1 MASHPSIR
9 RPPRPARLL
18 ALAVT
23 AALAAPAPSI
33 AGTMVAPYPYRPKE
47 FAFVYEGGL
56 FHLFYIRHNILA
68 PHLDSTEVDFGHA
81 VSQDLTNWTQLEPV
95 LRARPGKWDDLHV
108 WSPTIIRKNG
118 VYYMYYTGVTIP
130 PGQSHLYQRTGVATS
145 TDLMSWERY
154 DEPVFDANRVPW
166 AFADSSQYPGCQFRD
181 PFVMPDPDV
190 SGRWLMYYVA
200 TPRDAPSQLIVGVG
214 FNDSGMSPW
223 RDLMPLWNTDAAHY
237 QGFIESPCVFDHG
250 GRWYLFFTT
259 NSGHPIRYQHAAS
272 PTADSTGW
280 VGTYRLYD
288 NEPGTD
294 AWFTPEFLRVGQHE
308 FFAAVNS
315 ANRGIEI
322 REMVWSGVTSFRL
335 ETPSLVGVA
344 GTGGGEDG
352 VGIVALAGGE
362 RAAMLKFRVTLPRT
376 VDATIV
382 VHDAAGR
389 RIRVLHARAPLESD
403 AVVSWDKRDGGG
415 REVGAG
421 VYFVRLA
428 TPAGSRA
435 AAATVLR

>member
-1 MASHPSIR
+1 MR
-9 RPPRPARLL
+9 FTL
-18 ALAVT
+18 ALAVA
-23 AALAAPAPSI
+23 AALAAPAPSG
-33 AGTMVAPYPYRPKE
+33 AGTMIAPYPYRPKE
-47 FAFVYEGGL
+47 FAFLYEGGL

-81 VSQDLTNWTQLEPV
+81 VSQDLESWAHLEPV

-108 WSPTIIRKNG
+108 WSPTIIRGNG

-181 PFVMPDPDV
+181 PFVMPDPEA

-214 FNDSGMSPW
+214 FNDTGMSPW
-223 RDLMPLWNTDAAHY
+223 RDLMPMWNTDAAHFL
-237 QGFIESPCVFDHG
+237 GFIESPCVFDHA

-259 NSGHPIRYQHAAS
+259 NSGHPIRYQHAGS

-288 NEPGTD
+288 NEPTTD
-294 AWFTPEFLRVGQHE
+294 AWFTPEFLRVGGHE
-308 FFAAVNS
+308 YFAAVNS

-322 REMVWSGVTSFRL
+322 REMVWTGVASFRL
-335 ETPSLVGVA
+335 EAPSVVGVGDA
-344 GTGGGEDG
+344 VGDEDG
-352 VGIVALAGGE
+352 LHIVALGGGE
-362 RAAMLKFRVTLPRT
+362 RAAALRFRVTLPRT
-376 VDATIV
+376 M
-382 VHDAAGR
+382 DAAIGVYDAGGR
-389 RIRVLHARAPLESD
+389 RIRVLHAGPLPGGE
-403 AVVSWDKRDGGG
+403 AVVSWDRRDGQG
-415 REVGAG
+415 RAVSAG
-421 VYFVRLA
+421 VYFARLA
-428 TPAGSRA
+428 TPAGSRSTGA
-435 AAATVLR
+435 VVLR